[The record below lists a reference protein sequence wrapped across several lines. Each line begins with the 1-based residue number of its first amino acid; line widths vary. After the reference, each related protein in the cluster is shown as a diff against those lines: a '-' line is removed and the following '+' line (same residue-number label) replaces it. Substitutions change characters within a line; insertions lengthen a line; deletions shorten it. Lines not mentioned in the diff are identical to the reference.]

1 MKKKKRAQ
9 EEGELC
15 EFDAKLEAL
24 EPLFTKGL
32 PIHIHAH
39 RADDICT
46 AMRIAEEFSLNYAV
60 VHCTQGHKIAD
71 ALAKRHVAAM
81 SGPLIS
87 ERCKPE
93 LHELTPGHARHFA
106 KGRRAHFDHH
116 GSSSDSNPIFADMRR
131 GLPCGRGLPYEAALR
146 AITLTPAEI
155 CGISSRVGSIEP
167 GKDADFSLFP
177 CDPLTIA
184 AKPAL
189 VVGGGEIL
197 YQA

>member
-1 MKKKKRAQ
+1 MKTYGRFIDDMVIKAPVAMKFALGENPKSVYHEKNETPTTRMATAALIREQLAKTREYIEKKKRAQ

-87 ERCKPE
+87 ERCKPGAARA
-93 LHELTPGHARHFA
+93 HPGHARHFA

-116 GSSSDSNPIFADMRR
+116 GSSSDPNPIFADMRR
-131 GLPCGRGLPYEAALR
+131 ACRAGGLAL
-146 AITLTPAEI
+146 
-155 CGISSRVGSIEP
+155 
-167 GKDADFSLFP
+167 
-177 CDPLTIA
+177 
-184 AKPAL
+184 
-189 VVGGGEIL
+189 
-197 YQA
+197 